1 MEKKSSLEINMI
13 KNVERILINVFDD
26 EEDKEEQKDNSPKLN
41 RQYSVETPKLF
52 INDQLLSETEKNPP
66 KFYLNNKMQSNNIN
80 EDLNLSDEIPPFSFN
95 EQGEKIEKII
105 ANKNSIDMEDYNKL
119 KGNFLNLITSQ
130 NGSRFM
136 QKIYANS
143 DYEVLQKIFN
153 EISSSIADC
162 MIDPY
167 ANYFCQKF
175 FGVLKKEE
183 RKIFLNSIINKI
195 IDISNSKIGT
205 YPLQAVIAQL
215 DEDEEISLIM
225 NAIHGKI
232 IDLCNNAQGVHVI
245 EKMILCFEET
255 KIQEIYDSIIDN
267 FIQLS
272 TNPNGLFVCK
282 KIIYQSKKEENL
294 LRIREVITK
303 NSMTLIYNQYGNY
316 TIQVAIDTW
325 SRDFSQPIIQSFS
338 SHLINLS
345 CQKYSSNVIEKCI
358 EKSDNKLL
366 GDFIDEISK
375 NSNILALIKNSFGNF
390 VLQKALKLS
399 SGRRKTK
406 LTNSIKKSLDKLS
419 DKKLIKK
426 WKTILSSSSH
436 LNLNLENNINQN
448 NSFFSSGDHISS
460 SPISERGNNN
470 SSFTNTFFSQKD
482 NFFRNMHTPRNSPMI
497 RPQLSVNN
505 SPFATPIINSP
516 LMSPMRLMNM
526 GSPINSPL
534 HSPLPGSPI
543 QGSPICSPSHI
554 GRTLMINNN
563 LNTNLNNNINANL
576 NNFNF
581 GMRSNTLMIP
591 PNIMLNGGSPN
602 INIVQ
607 NQKGKNLNVNGLG
620 IWKNNINS

>member
-66 KFYLNNKMQSNNIN
+66 KFYLNHKMHSNKIN

-143 DYEVLQKIFN
+143 DYEVLKKIFN

-245 EKMILCFEET
+245 EKMILCFDET

-426 WKTILSSSSH
+426 WKTILSSSTH

-460 SPISERGNNN
+460 SPISDRGNNN
-470 SSFTNTFFSQKD
+470 SSLINTFFSQKD

-563 LNTNLNNNINANL
+563 LNTNLNNINANL
-576 NNFNF
+576 NNLNF

-591 PNIMLNGGSPN
+591 PNVMINGGSPN

>member
-1 MEKKSSLEINMI
+1 MDKKSSLEINMME
-13 KNVERILINVFDD
+13 NVERVLINVFDD
-26 EEDKEEQKDNSPKLN
+26 DEEIKDQKDKLPKLN
-41 RQYSVETPKLF
+41 RQYSLETPKLF

-66 KFYLNNKMQSNNIN
+66 KLYINNKIQSNK
-80 EDLNLSDEIPPFSFN
+80 EDLNVSDDVSPFSLN
-95 EQGEKIEKII
+95 EQGEKIEKIV
-105 ANKNSIDMEDYNKL
+105 ANKNSIDLDDYNKL

-136 QKIYANS
+136 QKIYVNS
-143 DYEVLQKIFN
+143 DYEVLKKIFN

-162 MIDPY
+162 MVDPY
-167 ANYFCQKF
+167 ANYFCKKF

-215 DEDEEISLIM
+215 DENEEINLIM

-245 EKMILCFEET
+245 EKMILCFDET
-255 KIQEIYDSIIDN
+255 KIQEIYDTVIDN

-272 TNPNGLFVCK
+272 SNPNGLFVCK
-282 KIIYQSKKEENL
+282 KIIYQSKKKENL

-338 SHLINLS
+338 SNLINLS

-358 EKSDNKLL
+358 EKSDGKLL
-366 GDFIDEISK
+366 GEIIDEICK
-375 NSNILALIKNSFGNF
+375 NTNTLIKNSFGNF
-390 VLQKALKLS
+390 VLQKSLKLS
-399 SGRRKTK
+399 SGRRKIK
-406 LTNSIKKSLDKLS
+406 LTNSIKKSLDKLT

-426 WKTILSSSSH
+426 WKTILSSSTH
-436 LNLNLENNINQN
+436 LNLNSETNTNTNQN

-460 SPISERGNNN
+460 SPISDRGNN
-470 SSFTNTFFSQKD
+470 SSFTNTFLSQKE
-482 NFFRNMHTPRNSPMI
+482 NFFKNIHSPRNSPMI

-516 LMSPMRLMNM
+516 LMSPMILMNM

-534 HSPLPGSPI
+534 NSPLPGSPI
-543 QGSPICSPSHI
+543 PGSPIYSPVHI
-554 GRTLMINNN
+554 GRNLMINNN
-563 LNTNLNNNINANL
+563 LNTNMNGNINNL
-576 NNFNF
+576 GNFS
-581 GMRSNTLMIP
+581 MRSNTLIIP
-591 PNIMLNGGSPN
+591 PNIMINGGNPN
-602 INIVQ
+602 INNVQ
-607 NQKGKNLNVNGLG
+607 NQHGKNEFLNINNNGMGG
-620 IWKNNINS
+620 IWNNNIH

>member
-1 MEKKSSLEINMI
+1 MDKKSSLEINMME
-13 KNVERILINVFDD
+13 NVERVLINVFDD
-26 EEDKEEQKDNSPKLN
+26 DEEIKDQKDKLPKLN
-41 RQYSVETPKLF
+41 RQYSLETPKLF

-66 KFYLNNKMQSNNIN
+66 KLYINNKIQSNK
-80 EDLNLSDEIPPFSFN
+80 EDLNVSDDIPPFSLN

-267 FIQLS
+267 VIQLS

-505 SPFATPIINSP
+505 SPFASPMINNQMMSPMRLINSPVHSPMHSPIINSP
-516 LMSPMRLMNM
+516 L
-526 GSPINSPL
+526 GSPIA
-534 HSPLPGSPI
+534 SPI
-543 QGSPICSPSHI
+543 LFGRNIMVQG
-554 GRTLMINNN
+554 NNN
-563 LNTNLNNNINANL
+563 M
-576 NNFNF
+576 
-581 GMRSNTLMIP
+581 GMRSNNLMIP
-591 PNIMLNGGSPN
+591 QVFMGGINQNVNNNQRKNDFLNYGIRDLNNNKNNGG
-602 INIVQ
+602 
-607 NQKGKNLNVNGLG
+607 
-620 IWKNNINS
+620 WK